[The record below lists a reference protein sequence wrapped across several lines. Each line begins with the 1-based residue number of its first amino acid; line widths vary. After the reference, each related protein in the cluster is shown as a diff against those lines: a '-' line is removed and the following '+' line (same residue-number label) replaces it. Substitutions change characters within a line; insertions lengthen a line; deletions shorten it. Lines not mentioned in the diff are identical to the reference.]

1 MRVSYAGFIYDDKE
15 INAVSKTLK
24 DRKSLM
30 GEKTKLFEKK
40 IAALFNKKF
49 GVMVNSGSSANL
61 LALEILQL
69 PEGSEVITP
78 ILTFST
84 TIAPL
89 IQKGLV
95 PVFVDVEPGT
105 YIINV
110 DSIEERITKK
120 TKALFIPL
128 LLGNVPDMQ
137 RLRKIAD
144 KYKLIFIEDSCDT
157 LGATFRGKPTGYYSD
172 ISTTSFYGSHIISGA
187 GGGGMIC
194 VNNPEWA
201 TDLKVLRGWG
211 RMSSI
216 MDESEDIEKRFN
228 YKIDNFVYDS
238 KFIFNKIGYNF
249 LPLEISSAFALEQ
262 LKKLK
267 RFSNIRRKNFIRL
280 YNFFEKHKNWF
291 ELPKQ
296 NGKVVTNW
304 LAFPLTIK
312 NDAPFSRLDLVTFLE
327 KNNVQTRPVF
337 TGNILKQPGFKNINH
352 KTNQKNHPVAD
363 FIMERGFLV
372 GCHHGMAKEHV
383 NYLILLF
390 EKFFQEN
397 LLKKNYQQ

>member
-15 INAVSKTLK
+15 IDAVSRVLR

-30 GEKTKLFEKK
+30 GEKTKLFENK
-40 IAALFNKKF
+40 IASLFGKKF
-49 GVMVNSGSSANL
+49 GIMVNSGSSANL

-69 PEGSEVITP
+69 PEGSEIITP

-84 TIAPL
+84 TIAP
-89 IQKGLV
+89 IVQKKLN
-95 PVFVDVEPGT
+95 PVFIDVEPGT

-110 DSIEERITKK
+110 DDIEKHITKN

-144 KYKLIFIEDSCDT
+144 KYKLVFIEDSCDT
-157 LGATFRGKPTGYYSD
+157 LGATFKGKPTGFYSD

-194 VNNPEWA
+194 VNNKEWV

-216 MDESEDIEKRFN
+216 ADESEDIEKRFG
-228 YKIDNFVYDS
+228 YKIDNFAYDS

-267 RFSNIRRKNFIRL
+267 KFSNIRHKNFTYL
-280 YNFFEKHKNWF
+280 HKFFEKYKNWF

-296 NGKVVTNW
+296 NDKVATNW

-312 NDAPFSRLDLVTFLE
+312 NDAPFSRLGLVTFLE

-352 KTNQKNHPVAD
+352 KTSQKNYSVAD
-363 FIMERGFLV
+363 FIMERSFLI
-372 GCHHGMAKEHV
+372 GCHHGMTKEHV

-390 EKFFQEN
+390 ERFFQEN
-397 LLKKNYQQ
+397 LPKKNYQK